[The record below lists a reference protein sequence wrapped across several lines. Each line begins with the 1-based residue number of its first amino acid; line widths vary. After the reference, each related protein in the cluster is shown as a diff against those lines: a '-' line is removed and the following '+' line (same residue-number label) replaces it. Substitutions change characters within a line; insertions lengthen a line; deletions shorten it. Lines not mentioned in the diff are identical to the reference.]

1 MNRLRGFLL
10 ALVVTASSASAPAA
24 DVPFLA
30 GRVNDTAGMLS
41 LDAAGKLD
49 AMLRAHEDSTS
60 NQVVVL
66 TVSSLEGEEI
76 EAFAIRVV
84 DTWKLGQKGKDNGV
98 LFVVARDERKV
109 RIEVGRGLEG
119 NLPDITCGT
128 IIRKEVLPKFKAGD
142 MDGGTIAG
150 VEAILAAIRGA
161 YTPEEETDAV
171 EGFLAGLVGFMI
183 FLSVVGIFT
192 IMGIIGQG
200 FIGWFLYLFLM
211 PFWFLFPTAMLGDVP
226 GKAVFGAFLIGY
238 PVFKLW
244 LKLSPGGK
252 SLQKRLGASGFGG
265 SGGGWSSGSS
275 GSSGGGFS
283 GGGGSFS
290 GGGASGS
297 W

>member
-1 MNRLRGFLL
+1 MTGLRWSLFAL
-10 ALVVTASSASAPAA
+10 AVAVTSVSAPAA
-24 DVPFLA
+24 DVPFLS

-41 LDAAGKLD
+41 LDAAAKLD
-49 AMLRAHEDSTS
+49 ALLRAHEDSTS

-98 LFVVARDERKV
+98 LFLIARDERKV

-119 NLPDITCGT
+119 ELPDITCGT
-128 IIRKEVLPKFKAGD
+128 IIRKEVLPRFKAGD
-142 MDGGTIAG
+142 VDGGTIAG

-161 YTPEEETDAV
+161 YTAKEESDAV
-171 EGFLAGLVGFMI
+171 EGILAGLVGFVI

-192 IMGIIGQG
+192 IMGIISQG
-200 FIGWFLYLFLM
+200 FVGWFLYLFLM

-226 GKAVFGAFLIGY
+226 GKVLFGVFLIAY
-238 PVFKLW
+238 PAFKLW
-244 LKLSPGGK
+244 LKLSPQGK
-252 SLQKRLGASGFGG
+252 SLHKRMGTSGFGG
-265 SGGGWSSGSS
+265 SGGGWPSGSS